1 MNGNAAYK
9 GGFQLTQL
17 IKKAELRSQST
28 KPRENSKVLTPP
40 QQRASAFDGKCGN
53 SQPTIQASRAFAS
66 AKGQVMQQMLFA

>member
-40 QQRASAFDGKCGN
+40 QQRARAIDGKCGN
-53 SQPTIQASRAFAS
+53 SQPTVASGAFAS
-66 AKGQVMQQMLFA
+66 AKGQVMLQMLFA